1 MLDCPKC
8 GHAHFPGEE
17 RCSACG
23 IVFMEWLLA
32 RANRGVAA
40 RSRAALAALGAGHR
54 ATPWLLGGAALA
66 AAAALLLGLS
76 PAGLPPA
83 AGAQEDSARGFS
95 FVPPPGWR
103 LDGSSEREGALS
115 EAASLSAE
123 GARIQIL
130 VGPPSLW
137 QEAVSPA
144 GAERLASSEF
154 NGMDARLEGTDRLE
168 VDRLE
173 ALRLRVSGGHA
184 VLPAG
189 GASRASRTDPL
200 LEAAGELV
208 VLPGS
213 GRSYVLKFI
222 GDRRDRSRFERTAA
236 DFLAAFRVRERP
248 LWRSGPGWARALALA
263 LGAGAGLL
271 LAAAAVLRRKNW

>member
-8 GHAHFPGEE
+8 GRPHFPGEE

-32 RANRGVAA
+32 RANRGVAV
-40 RSRAALAALGAGHR
+40 RSRAALAALGTGHR
-54 ATPWLLGGAALA
+54 AAPWLLGGAALA
-66 AAAALLLGLS
+66 AAAALMLGLA

-83 AGAQEDSARGFS
+83 AGAQRDAARGFS

-103 LDGSSEREGALS
+103 LDPVSEREGSLS

-123 GARIQIL
+123 GARIQVL

-137 QEAVSPA
+137 EEAASPL
-144 GAERLASSEF
+144 GAERLAAAEF
-154 NGMDARLEGTDRLE
+154 NGMDARLDGAERLE

-189 GASRASRTDPL
+189 GAARAASADPL
-200 LEAAGELV
+200 LEAAGALV
-208 VLPGS
+208 VLPGD

-222 GDRRDRSRFERTAA
+222 GDRRDLSRFERTAEG
-236 DFLAAFRVRERP
+236 FLSSFRVHARP
-248 LWRSGPGWARALALA
+248 TWWPGSLWIRVLSLA
-263 LGAGAGLL
+263 LGGCAALLL
-271 LAAAAVLRRKNW
+271 LASAVLRRKNW